1 MSVPSDAKLAQA
13 VLSGERGA
21 LERWYEV
28 EHARVWR
35 LCLGFLANREEADD
49 VAQDAMLHLH
59 DNLARWDQKRPWDTW
74 RNTVVLNLCRDRR
87 RRSAARSRAESK
99 AAQERLPQTL
109 PHPIHE
115 LERREISALV
125 TDCSICLS
133 EREREAFVLHDLE
146 GRATEE
152 VAAAMD
158 IAAGSVRALLTLARR
173 RLRNLLAPKLEGF
186 VAGGEG
192 G

>member
-1 MSVPSDAKLAQA
+1 MSALSEAELAQA
-13 VLSGERGA
+13 VLSDERGA
-21 LERWYEV
+21 LARWYEA
-28 EHARVWR
+28 EQPRVWR

-59 DNLARWDQKRPWDTW
+59 DNLVRWDQKRPWDTW
-74 RNTVVLNLCRDRR
+74 RNTVVLNLCRDHRR
-87 RRSAARSRAESK
+87 RAAARSRAENK
-99 AAQERLPQTL
+99 AAEERLPRTL
-109 PHPIHE
+109 EHPIHE
-115 LERREISALV
+115 LEQRELSELISECLV
-125 TDCSICLS
+125 ALS

-146 GRATEE
+146 GRATDE

-173 RLRNLLAPKLEGF
+173 RLRNLLAPRLA
-186 VAGGEG
+186 AGGEG

>member
-1 MSVPSDAKLAQA
+1 MSAFSEAELAQA

-21 LERWYEV
+21 LARWYEV
-28 EHARVWR
+28 EQPRVWR

-59 DNLARWDQKRPWDTW
+59 DNLARWDQERPWDTW

-87 RRSAARSRAESK
+87 RRAAARSRAESK
-99 AAQERLPQTL
+99 AAEERLQPA
-109 PHPIHE
+109 PEHPLHE
-115 LERREISALV
+115 LEQREVSALV
-125 TDCSICLS
+125 SECLVRLS

-146 GRATEE
+146 GRPTEE
-152 VAAAMD
+152 VAASMD

-173 RLRNLLAPKLEGF
+173 RLRNLLAPRLEGF
-186 VAGGEG
+186 AAGGEG